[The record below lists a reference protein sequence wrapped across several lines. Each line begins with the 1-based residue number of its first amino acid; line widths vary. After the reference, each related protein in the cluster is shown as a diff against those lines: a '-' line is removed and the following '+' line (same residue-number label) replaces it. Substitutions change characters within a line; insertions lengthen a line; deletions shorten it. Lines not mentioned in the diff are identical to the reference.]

1 LAQVWLQLDKKT
13 EAIASLEKAI
23 ALELELEDSEE
34 LYQKAEVWVKAG
46 DNLANSERWDEAI
59 VHYQRAIEIEPT
71 YHQSYQNLGIALVK
85 VGKIEDAIGY
95 YKKALQFQPDK
106 IDAYS
111 KLGVLLAQ
119 HGRVNDVIA
128 CYRQLSNIDTNS
140 TRAYYKLGILLAEQG
155 MIGEA
160 VTFFQQAPQKQAS
173 EGEIYTTI
181 WQGLNQQIPL
191 DVANPDCQ
199 TEIQPEVAKAYF
211 TQTSAYTIINIA
223 SLTETEKIH
232 IESVGLSLANLEL
245 ISQGNI
251 ALEEIYIKSFAD
263 SPKTDLTTKRVKQ
276 QLDEWIWNTEA
287 FNRREFQL
295 SIVETGYIYSVCP
308 ASGRIL
314 RSNQSVYYG
323 GIGQMAMT
331 MYRFVGSELF
341 YLIVGCWSESKL
353 AIYLPRLELII
364 KFHAGYDSLI
374 IWEKVINKFKAD
386 SVSSWKQFLSYISN
400 EIPKKLVAVTGFYSN
415 IAHYIWNEASGIL
428 FLHEIE
434 KIQNIE
440 SFLVAEWEYFRIEDY
455 FPEVKPDLVIRVK
468 DSWQLYQT
476 ILNNHYFAVRVTGL
490 SIKKQLAA
498 RIYYGSVKRC
508 SEDMIFKNLV
518 EKSRQHFPLLWI
530 IIRSHT
536 RVWLSQVEGIA
547 NILKSLYT
555 EYPNLGVIFD
565 GWGKIDRED
574 ISISINH
581 ERVIESEKEIAEKII
596 ALIPAGISTYSA
608 IGSTNEQKVLWTNAI
623 DLYIAPEGAGLFSV
637 LWVANKMGVV
647 HSNNHHIGQKGFW
660 SNSRD
665 KKSVEPVF
673 LSREDIQDVPELNV
687 HHTLQNYSCDWGI
700 IYQEVIKILNKI
712 KEVH

>member
-1 LAQVWLQLDKKT
+1 VETYRKLAQVWLQLDKKT

-59 VHYQRAIEIEPT
+59 VHYQRAIEIDPT
-71 YHQSYQNLGIALVK
+71 YHQSYQNVGIAFAK
-85 VGKIEDAIGY
+85 VGKIEDAIASYHRLVVILVQQKKYEEAITY
-95 YKKALQFQPDK
+95 YQEKLQDP
-106 IDAYS
+106 S
-111 KLGVLLAQ
+111 KELNIYHRLA
-119 HGRVNDVIA
+119 IF
-128 CYRQLSNIDTNS
+128 LS
-140 TRAYYKLGILLAEQG
+140 EQG
-155 MIGEA
+155 LIDDA
-160 VTFFQQAPQKQAS
+160 VDCFQRGQKQPSS
-173 EGEIYTTI
+173 EEIYENI
-181 WQGLNQQIPL
+181 WKGLNQQIPL
-191 DVANPDCQ
+191 DFANRDYQ
-199 TEIQPEVAKAYF
+199 TEIKPEVAEAYF
-211 TQTSAYTIINIA
+211 TYTSAYTIINIA

-232 IESVGLSLANLEL
+232 IESVGLSLDNLEL

-263 SPKTDLTTKRVKQ
+263 SPKTDMTTKRVKQ

-295 SIVETGYIYSVCP
+295 SILETGYIYSVCP
-308 ASGRIL
+308 VSGRIL

-331 MYRFVGSELF
+331 MYRFVGSEVF

-455 FPEVKPDLVIRVK
+455 FPEVKPDIVIRVK

-547 NILKSLYT
+547 NILKSLYI

-565 GWGKIDRED
+565 GWGQIDRED

-608 IGSTNEQKVLWTNAI
+608 IGSTNEQKVVWTNAI

-660 SNSRD
+660 SNSRED
-665 KKSVEPVF
+665 KSVEPVF

>member
-1 LAQVWLQLDKKT
+1 MELNYSQDWLDKIQANLEQLESCLKQIQSDYVSVCLQLGNSLAKENQWQEALLHYRHAIQLSPNSDVCYKNLIEALVKQGHLE
-13 EAIASLEKAI
+13 EAIAYYKQ
-23 ALELELEDSEE
+23 ALEFQPE
-34 LYQKAEVWVKAG
+34 
-46 DNLANSERWDEAI
+46 
-59 VHYQRAIEIEPT
+59 
-71 YHQSYQNLGIALVK
+71 
-85 VGKIEDAIGY
+85 KIE
-95 YKKALQFQPDK
+95 
-106 IDAYS
+106 AYS
-111 KLGVLLAQ
+111 KLSILLAQ

-128 CYRQLSNIDTNS
+128 CYRKLFNLDTNS
-140 TRAYYKLGILLAEQG
+140 ATAYYNLGILLAEQG

-160 VTFFQQAPQKQAS
+160 VTCFQQAPQKQAR
-173 EGEIYTTI
+173 EGEIYANI
-181 WQGLNQQIPL
+181 WQGLNQQSPL
-191 DVANPDCQ
+191 DVANPYYQ
-199 TEIQPEVAKAYF
+199 TEIQPEVAEAYF
-211 TQTSAYTIINIA
+211 TQTSTYTIINIA
-223 SLTETEKIH
+223 SLTEAEKIH
-232 IESVGLSLANLEL
+232 IESVGLLLANLEL

-251 ALEEIYIKSFAD
+251 ALEEIYINSFAD
-263 SPKTDLTTKRVKQ
+263 SPKMELATKKVKQ
-276 QLDEWIWNTEA
+276 QLDEWIWNTDA

-308 ASGRIL
+308 VSGRIL

-323 GIGQMAMT
+323 GMGQMAMT
-331 MYRFVGSELF
+331 MYRFVGSEVF

-400 EIPKKLVAVTGFYSN
+400 EIPKKLVAVMGFYSN

-434 KIQNIE
+434 KIQSIE
-440 SFLVAEWEYFRIEDY
+440 SFLVAGWEYFRIEDY
-455 FPEVKPDLVIRVK
+455 FPEVKPDRVIRVK

-476 ILNNHYFAVRVTGL
+476 ILNNHYLAVRVTGL

-508 SEDMIFKNLV
+508 SEDRIFKNLV

-547 NILKSLYT
+547 NILKSLYI

-565 GWGKIDRED
+565 GWGQIDRED

-623 DLYIAPEGAGLFSV
+623 DLYIAPEGAGLYSV
-637 LWVANKMGVV
+637 LWVANKYGVV

-660 SNSRD
+660 SNSRED
-665 KKSVEPVF
+665 KSVEPVF

-687 HHTLQNYSCDWGI
+687 HHTLQNYYCDWGI